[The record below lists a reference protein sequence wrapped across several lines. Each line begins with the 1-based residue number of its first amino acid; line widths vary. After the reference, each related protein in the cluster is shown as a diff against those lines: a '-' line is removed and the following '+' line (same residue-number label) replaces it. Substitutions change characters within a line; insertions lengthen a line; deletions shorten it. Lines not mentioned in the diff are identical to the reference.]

1 MIGGVLA
8 VVTMAAL
15 VIGGNG
21 TKARKAQDFPL
32 PVIGAGGPAR
42 TGWTVMSA
50 YRKGPAITY
59 LVPLA
64 GSSNVSIPSVVLM
77 CRQISFSVTVRG
89 FTPDN
94 AWPQPPLT
102 TRIGEVRRVG
112 SPEVTA
118 SAERPALGY
127 GFAIADEVLE
137 PLARGEAISFEFNG
151 ETIDPPIIPEA
162 MRLEFVE
169 RCGSLVHPGMR
180 RRGAASDRVY

>member
-102 TRIGEVRRVG
+102 TG
-112 SPEVTA
+112 SG
-118 SAERPALGY
+118 R
-127 GFAIADEVLE
+127 
-137 PLARGEAISFEFNG
+137 
-151 ETIDPPIIPEA
+151 
-162 MRLEFVE
+162 
-169 RCGSLVHPGMR
+169 
-180 RRGAASDRVY
+180 